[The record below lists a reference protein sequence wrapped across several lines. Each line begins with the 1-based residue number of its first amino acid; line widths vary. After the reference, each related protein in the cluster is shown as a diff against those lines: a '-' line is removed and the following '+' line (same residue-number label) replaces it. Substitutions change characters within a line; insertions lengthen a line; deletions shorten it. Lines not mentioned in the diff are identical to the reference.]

1 MDIRPL
7 IQQSIEVK
15 SLLLIEPYPKEIEE
29 IGQVLFDVLERGRML
44 LIAGNGGSAA
54 DAQHFAG
61 ELVGRFSFD
70 RPGLPAMALTSN
82 SSILTA
88 VSNDIAFD
96 HVFSRSIEAFGKKGD
111 VFIAISTSGNSG
123 SIMDALR
130 VAKSREMIT
139 IGLLGKGG
147 GRAKSLCDYTLVVPS
162 DNTQAI
168 QEAHIMIIHIWCAYI
183 DDRLQS

>member
-15 SLLLIEPYPKEIEE
+15 SHLLIEPYPNEIEE
-29 IGQVLFDVLERGRML
+29 IGRVLFDVLQSGGML

-88 VSNDIAFD
+88 VSNDVAFD
-96 HVFSRSIEAFGKKGD
+96 QVFSRSIEAFGKKGD
-111 VFIAISTSGNSG
+111 AFIAISTSGNSG
-123 SIMDALR
+123 SILEALR

-147 GRAKSLCDYTLVVPS
+147 GKAKGLCDHTLVVPS

-183 DDRLQS
+183 DHCLQV